1 MGPQFG
7 ASRASRFTAAVVL
20 TLCGYAASAW
30 SLVCG
35 EPTCGLNQTI
45 QAVQPLPPCPA
56 AVDPKA
62 ITWCR
67 IQDAGTPFIQ

>member
-1 MGPQFG
+1 L
-7 ASRASRFTAAVVL
+7 REAVSAL
-20 TLCGYAASAW
+20 GYAASAW
-30 SLVCG
+30 SLVSG

-56 AVDPKA
+56 EVDPKV

-67 IQDAGTPFIQ
+67 ETAG

>member
-1 MGPQFG
+1 VS
-7 ASRASRFTAAVVL
+7 AL
-20 TLCGYAASAW
+20 GYAASAW
-30 SLVCG
+30 SLVSG

-56 AVDPKA
+56 EVDPKV

-67 IQDAGTPFIQ
+67 ETAG